1 MRQQLSAGAT
11 LLVTARSTA
20 PVQLWLQH
28 TTLGALSRLADGLL
42 QLSAAPPPV
51 EAATQATLLLECDL
65 ECSLVVPRGTPFV
78 LSARSMHVAA
88 SSSVDGV
95 AGSSVVAAAV
105 SSLELTRTDVGAG
118 GRRQLLVHAAGQQ
131 LADGRRR
138 PALQLLVPLR

>member
-51 EAATQATLLLECDL
+51 EAATQATLLLECNL

-95 AGSSVVAAAV
+95 AGSSVVAAAAPGTCCLMLPEPCRHQPSCHC
-105 SSLELTRTDVGAG
+105 SSRAV
-118 GRRQLLVHAAGQQ
+118 
-131 LADGRRR
+131 LA
-138 PALQLLVPLR
+138 V